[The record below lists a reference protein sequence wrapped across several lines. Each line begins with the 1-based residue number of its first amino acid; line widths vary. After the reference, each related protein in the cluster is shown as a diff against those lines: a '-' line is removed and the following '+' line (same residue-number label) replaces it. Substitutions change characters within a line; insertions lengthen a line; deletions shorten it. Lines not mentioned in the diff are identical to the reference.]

1 MAARLATAGLA
12 AAPAVPVRRDR
23 TRAALSFGQRYVW
36 AHQQIAPDSAAY
48 NLCLALTFDGEVDR
62 EALRR
67 AFLAL
72 VQRHEVLRT
81 TYHNDE
87 QGDPYQR
94 IHDDL
99 PPRLTEIDLT
109 TADVDEQPAQVRT
122 ARDALGSGLDALAGD
137 STEGRTAP
145 DPRDIDRRLAELTRS
160 AAHETFDLS
169 SESSLRVTFVRTRPH
184 RLVVLLVIQHIA
196 WDGMTLPA
204 VSRDVEDF
212 YRQART
218 GDVTVEPLRLQVAD
232 FAEWEQDRYRD
243 GDHRAEMDFWASQFD
258 GEVPELQL
266 PYDRR
271 PVTVSERGERLDRL
285 LGVRADANLR
295 RLSTDLRSTPFAVFL
310 AAYYLALRQF
320 TGQRDIVVG
329 TTVANREESGQE
341 LLIGNLSNMI
351 PLRFTGAGAGT
362 FAELVDQVRATTT
375 EAFKHKHFPQEGI
388 VRAANSATGHVGSKL
403 FDTMVLF
410 LHQKIDGPQLPG
422 ATTSWELIDNGGALL
437 PLVVETFMHGD
448 RTDVQITY
456 RTDLFDRGTIDRLH
470 EYIDQVLAAATP
482 GATLGSLETLSA
494 SDRARLDDWSFG
506 DRPAITSDTVD
517 AMIRTSAAEHP
528 DRVAVIFED
537 TELDYAE
544 FDSRVNAL
552 TRMLLA
558 RGVRNGDRIGVYAD
572 RSEWLPILFAAV
584 LRAGA
589 VYVPADPSYPLERI
603 EYMLADSELTLMVSA
618 VFSVSPRHPGALLA
632 GIHSRGSSTD
642 GVDPGQE
649 HAGMTGESAALV
661 SGESAA
667 LAAGDAAGPTGLP
680 LLDLADPAV
689 RAELA
694 AAETS
699 SIRPEE
705 LARPIH
711 PLDAAYL
718 LYTSGTTGR
727 PKGVVIHHR
736 AIANH
741 VQWMRD
747 YLGFGEERILQKAPI
762 GFDVSVF
769 ELVNALCTGSAT
781 VLPHPEWWQADVA
794 ALAGIIDRHRVT
806 QLSLVPSVTRAF
818 LDAGPDPE
826 RLRSMRY
833 VYLGGESVP
842 PALVEEASRVF
853 GGTVL
858 GLYGPTEAAMD
869 LTHEDFAGARG
880 GDEIRSALIG
890 VPEWNSSVF
899 VLDEQLRRV
908 PPGVTGELY
917 LGGVQLARGYH
928 RRPGLSAGTFV
939 ACPFAQES
947 GARMYRTGDIVRWN
961 SRGRLEYLGRVDD
974 QVKIRG
980 HRIELGEIGTTLRR
994 MPGIGSAAA
1003 VALPRGNDSV
1013 LVGYYVAEPNSV
1025 FASDSETDVAASIRT
1040 YLAERLPEYMIPSA
1054 LVRMAALPLTAN
1066 GKLDRRALPEPDL
1079 GGSTGRGR
1087 DLGDGPETLVAEA
1100 VRQVLGLTD
1109 EVTLAADDDFLALG
1123 GDSITAIRM
1132 ASALKKRGLAIT
1144 TSALF
1149 DARTIAAIAAAATP
1163 IVDTAAP
1170 ALIDAGA
1177 ATGWIPLNP
1186 IAVMLVEKVGEYTG
1200 YSQATTVVTP
1210 ADATAERLTAAV
1222 NGLLDRHPLLRAR
1235 LGSAPEDELFPRHSG
1250 APSTGIPAGGVD
1262 PGHKHAGTTSG
1273 SIAYYVPEIGEA
1285 YPPVAL
1291 VEVEIDGGDWDLTAG
1306 SVLQEQLHIA
1316 GSGLDP
1322 AAGRMVGA
1330 VWART
1335 PDHTVGRLLLVIHHL
1350 VVDGVS
1356 WRILHDDLRALWQ
1369 DGALDP
1375 ETGTSVKTWNTNLL
1389 RYTESDTLAAELPY
1403 WRAVAETEDP
1413 LLGSRAFDPAVDTIA
1428 TLHEV
1433 TTELD
1438 AEDTRFLMTTG
1449 AQAFGCDFLDIQ
1461 VAALAVAV
1469 HRFRRARAR
1478 DTGTVTLT
1486 LERHGRVETLF
1497 AGADLANT
1505 VGWFTSAYPVAL
1517 DVMRGVEIEVT
1528 DAVKAVKEQL
1538 LAVPDSGIGWG
1549 LLRWID
1555 ERGANV
1561 LADRPAPQLSFNY
1574 MGRFAVA
1581 DTAETWAAAPEFGYL
1596 GGHADPAMPA
1606 AAVLDVNTVTVT
1618 DGDSATLRASFRFPA
1633 GVLTDAEVHEF
1644 ADLWAGG
1651 LRDFAKTVRDDSS
1664 RRFTPGDVLAREVTQ
1679 LDLDRWHTLYGA
1691 FADVHPLAPMQAG
1704 LYFTALGSGGKDFYN
1719 VQTMIAV
1726 RGALELPRLTA
1737 ALDTVINRYPN
1748 LRVAISV
1755 SHAGQPYA
1763 IVTDHVRVPVRE
1775 VDFST
1780 RSDADQRLQDFL
1792 LADQGEQFDLSRGPL
1807 TRATVVH
1814 LPDGVHMLVLTS
1826 HHLLTD
1832 GWSGQLLPQEIF
1844 AAYLTDGT
1852 AAPLG
1857 NPDTFAEFLRLTQD
1871 REQATEAAWAGYLDG
1886 VQPCLVAPNRVPEG
1900 GGVPTGRSA
1909 VIDAEVVERLTA
1921 LAAEVGTTFSV
1932 ICQLAW
1938 ANVLRYVTGSETA
1951 VFGEVV
1957 SGRPA
1962 DLDEVDHAVGC
1973 FANTIPV
1980 AVELRGD
1987 ASWRELLAEIQRR
2000 RVELMEFHQYRL
2012 TSAIRATGVRRL
2024 FDSMF
2029 VFQSYPP
2036 GREELESLL
2045 AQAQLELV
2053 GFEGGGATD
2062 NALLVMIFPANALL
2076 PGDGVRAVVFYAE
2089 DSFDDTEA
2097 EIIEAAFH
2105 DTLRAIA
2112 AAPDTRVDASA
2123 VIADEDH
2130 GLLVMRRMWQ

>member
-1 MAARLATAGLA
+1 MKSLEDLQAAMLARLAQEGLA
-12 AAPAVPVRRDR
+12 AAPTVPVRRDP

-36 AHQQIAPDSAAY
+36 AHQQISPDSAAY
-48 NLCLALTFDGEVDR
+48 NLCLALTFDGEVDTD
-62 EALRR
+62 ALRR

-72 VQRHEVLRT
+72 VRRHEVLRT

-87 QGDPYQR
+87 QGDPYQL
-94 IHDDL
+94 IHDQL
-99 PPRLTEIDLT
+99 PPRLTDTDLT
-109 TADVDEQPAQVRT
+109 GHDPAEADR
-122 ARDALGSGLDALAGD
+122 
-137 STEGRTAP
+137 
-145 DPRDIDRRLAELTRS
+145 ILAELAR
-160 AAHETFDLS
+160 AAAYETFDLS
-169 SESSLRVTFVRTRPH
+169 TESSLRVLFARTRPD
-184 RLVVLLVIQHIA
+184 RLVVVLTIQHIA

-204 VSRDVEDF
+204 LSPDIENF
-212 YRQART
+212 YRQARA
-218 GDVTVEPLRLQVAD
+218 GEVTVEPLRLQVAD
-232 FAEWEQDRYRD
+232 FAEWEQDHYRD
-243 GDHRAEMDFWASQFD
+243 DDHGTDTAFWESQFD

-271 PVTVSERGERLDRL
+271 PVTVSERGDRFDRL
-285 LGVRADANLR
+285 LGDRADANLR
-295 RLSTDLRSTPFAVFL
+295 RLSADLNATPFQVFL
-310 AAYYLALRQF
+310 AAYYLALRTT
-320 TGQRDIVVG
+320 TGQRDIIVG

-351 PLRFTGAGAGT
+351 PLRFTGAGAAT
-362 FAELVDQVRATTT
+362 FADLVTQVRTTT
-375 EAFKHKHFPQEGI
+375 TAAFRHKHFPQEGI
-388 VRAANSATGHVGSKL
+388 VRAANRATGHVGSKL

-422 ATTSWELIDNGGALL
+422 ASTSWELIDNGGALL
-437 PLVVETFMHGD
+437 PLVVETFMHHD

-456 RTDLFDRGTIDRLH
+456 RTDLFDHGTIERLH
-470 EYIDQVLAAATP
+470 EYIDQVLAAAAP
-482 GATLGSLETLSA
+482 GATLGALETLSA

-506 DRPAITSDTVD
+506 DRPAIEAETVD
-517 AMIRTSAAEHP
+517 AMIRDSAQRYPE
-528 DRVAVIFED
+528 RVSVVFED
-537 TELDYAE
+537 IELAYAE
-544 FDSRVNAL
+544 FDSRVNGL
-552 TRMLLA
+552 TRMLLE
-558 RGVRNGDRIGVYAD
+558 RGVRTGDRVGVYAE
-572 RSEWLPILFAAV
+572 RSEWLPVVFAAV

-589 VYVPADPSYPLERI
+589 VYVPADPSYPVDRI
-603 EYMLADSELTLMVSA
+603 EYMLGDADPRLLIT
-618 VFSVSPRHPGALLA
+618 SVSVER
-632 GIHSRGSSTD
+632 
-642 GVDPGQE
+642 
-649 HAGMTGESAALV
+649 
-661 SGESAA
+661 A
-667 LAAGDAAGPTGLP
+667 LAAEIAIPVM
-680 LLDLADPAV
+680 DLASAEV

-694 AAETS
+694 AAD
-699 SIRPEE
+699 RAPVRAEE
-705 LARPIH
+705 LTRPIH

-727 PKGVVIHHR
+727 PKGVVINHR
-736 AIANH
+736 AIVNH

-781 VLPHPEWWQADVA
+781 VLPHPQWWQADVE
-794 ALAGIIDRHRVT
+794 ALAGIIERHRVT

-818 LDAGPDPE
+818 LDAGPDPI
-826 RLRSMRY
+826 RLQSMRY

-853 GGTVL
+853 GGKVL

-869 LTHEDFAGARG
+869 LTHEDFEGAHG

-899 VLDEQLRRV
+899 VLDEQLRQV

-917 LGGVQLARGYH
+917 LGGVQLAQGYH
-928 RRPGLSAGTFV
+928 HRAGLSAATFM
-939 ACPFAQES
+939 ACPFAPEP

-1003 VALPRGNDSV
+1003 VALPRVTDSV
-1013 LVGYYVAEPNSV
+1013 LVAYYVADPNTES
-1025 FASDSETDVAASIRT
+1025 ADDSEATVADRIRA
-1040 YLAERLPEYMIPSA
+1040 YLAERLPDYMIPA
-1054 LVRMAALPLTAN
+1054 AFVRLPALPLTAN
-1066 GKLDRRALPEPDL
+1066 GKLDRRALPVPDL

-1087 DLGDGPETLVAEA
+1087 ELGSGPEELVAE
-1100 VRQVLGLTD
+1100 VTRQVLGLAD
-1109 EVTLAADDDFLALG
+1109 DLDLAADDDFLALG

-1132 ASALKKRGLAIT
+1132 ASALKKRGLTIT

-1149 DARTIAAIAAAATP
+1149 DARTIAAIAAATET
-1163 IVDTAAP
+1163 ITDTGAP
-1170 ALIDAGA
+1170 ALA
-1177 ATGWIPLNP
+1177 ATGDTGWIPLNP
-1186 IAVMLVEKVGEYTG
+1186 IAAMLVEKVGECTG
-1200 YSQATTVVTP
+1200 YSQATTIVTP
-1210 ADATAERLTAAV
+1210 ADATAERLTAAIDA
-1222 NGLLDRHPLLRAR
+1222 LLVRHPLLRAR
-1235 LGSAPEDELFPRHSG
+1235 MGVA
-1250 APSTGIPAGGVD
+1250 PAGELPVPQHGAEDAAPV
-1262 PGHKHAGTTSG
+1262 PVGNATG
-1273 SIAYYVPEIGEA
+1273 SEGLAAYYVPALDEPRPAVELLEVVVADEEWEA
-1285 YPPVAL
+1285 VTP
-1291 VEVEIDGGDWDLTAG
+1291 DL
-1306 SVLQEQLHIA
+1306 LQQQLHAA
-1316 GSGLDP
+1316 GAGLDP
-1322 AAGRMVGA
+1322 TAGRMVAA
-1330 VWART
+1330 VWVRT
-1335 PDHTVGRLLLVIHHL
+1335 PDRAVGRLLLVAHHL

-1356 WRILHDDLRALWQ
+1356 WRILHDDLRQFWR
-1369 DGALDP
+1369 DGSLEP
-1375 ETGTSVKTWNTNLL
+1375 ETGTSVKAWNTSLIQAAHRDEL
-1389 RYTESDTLAAELPY
+1389 VAELPR
-1403 WRAVAETEDP
+1403 WQTVAESGDP

-1433 TTELD
+1433 TAELD

-1469 HRFRRARAR
+1469 HRFRRSR
-1478 DTGTVTLT
+1478 DNDADTVSLT
-1486 LERHGRVETLF
+1486 MERHGRVESLF
-1497 AGADLANT
+1497 AGTDLANT

-1517 DVMRGVEIEVT
+1517 AVLRGGEADVV

-1538 LAVPDSGIGWG
+1538 LAVPDAGIGWG
-1549 LLRWID
+1549 LLRWL
-1555 ERGANV
+1555 NV
-1561 LADRPAPQLSFNY
+1561 EGRTALAGQPAPQLSFNY

-1581 DTAETWAAAPEFGYL
+1581 EQAETWKAAPEFGYL
-1596 GGHADPAMPA
+1596 GGHADSAMPV

-1618 DGDSATLRASFRFPA
+1618 DGDNATLRASFRFPA
-1633 GVLTDAEVHEF
+1633 GILTDAEVHEF

-1664 RRFTPGDVLAREVTQ
+1664 RRFTPSDVLAREVTQ
-1679 LDLDRWHTLYGA
+1679 LDLDRWQTLYGA

-1726 RGALELPRLTA
+1726 RGALEVPRLRT
-1737 ALDTVINRYPN
+1737 ALDTVVNRYPN
-1748 LRVAISV
+1748 LRIRISV

-1763 IVTDHVRVPVRE
+1763 IVADHVDVEVRE
-1775 VDFST
+1775 VDFAD
-1780 RSDADQRLQDFL
+1780 RPDADERLRDFL
-1792 LADQGEQFDLSRGPL
+1792 LTDQGEQFDLARGPL

-1814 LPDGVHMLVLTS
+1814 LPDAVHMLVLTS

-1844 AAYLTDGT
+1844 GAYLSDGA

-1857 NPDTFAEFLRLTQD
+1857 SPDTFADFLRLTQD
-1871 REQATEAAWAGYLDG
+1871 RETATETAWSGYLDG

-1909 VIDAEVVERLTA
+1909 AIDPEVVDRLTA
-1921 LAAEVGTTFSV
+1921 LAAELGTTFSV
-1932 ICQLAW
+1932 VCQLAW

-1962 DLDEVDHAVGC
+1962 DLDEVDNAIGC

-1980 AVELRGD
+1980 AVGLRG
-1987 ASWRELLAEIQRR
+1987 ASSWRELLAEIQRR

-2012 TSAIRATGVRRL
+2012 TSAIRATGVRKL

-2045 AQAQLELV
+2045 AQANLELV
-2053 GFEGGGATD
+2053 TFEGGGATD
-2062 NALLVMIFPANALL
+2062 NALLVMIFPANSLL
-2076 PGDGVRAVVFYAE
+2076 PADGVQAVVFYAE
-2089 DSFDDTEA
+2089 DSFDPTEA
-2097 EIIEAAFH
+2097 EIVEAAFH

-2112 AAPDTRVDASA
+2112 ADPDRTVDDTA
-2123 VIADEDH
+2123 VIDDEDH